1 MHPMTED
8 YLQFVWNN
16 KRILKPQLKLTDGTD
31 VEILNFGFHN
41 TLLKG
46 PDFKHGSIRMNGIT
60 FYGHI
65 EIHVK
70 SSDWYVH
77 KHHHD
82 ENYNNVILH
91 VVYQNDKDV
100 YQNGLKLPVLEMR
113 ELIDLEHWDKHRSYI
128 ENSNQIICKNDLDSI
143 DLVFLQSMIGK
154 SLVEKLNDRIKLI
167 QSYSNNKHSPLY
179 VFFAA
184 AFGSNLN
191 KLAFLELI
199 RCVPHSQ
206 LAHLSPS
213 QRYMLMV
220 SESGMLTSKSP
231 DSKGPNQWHFKGM
244 RPKNF
249 PTVRLKQFAHLMGE
263 SELDYLIDVGSSEK
277 IIEAFNLIFDKSSV
291 DMERVGVQALSKGFK
306 NGLLINGVVPFLWY
320 RSEIS
325 GNEDYRDMAIEILE
339 SIPPENNSVLKKWKA
354 SGVIV
359 ENAYDSQGLMGLY
372 RYYCCHKKCLS
383 CAVGN
388 KILKN

>member
-1 MHPMTED
+1 MTED

-16 KRILKPQLKLTDGTD
+16 KRILKPQLKLTNGTE

-46 PDFKHGSIRMNGIT
+46 PDFKHGAIRLDGIT

-77 KHHHD
+77 KHHLD

-91 VVYQNDKDV
+91 VVYENDKDV
-100 YQNGLKLPVLEMR
+100 YQNDLKLPVLEMK
-113 ELIDLEHWDKHRSYI
+113 ELIDMEHWSKHKSYL
-128 ENSNQIICKNDLDSI
+128 ENSNQIICKNELDSI
-143 DLVFLQSMIGK
+143 DPVFLQSMIGK
-154 SLVEKLNDRIKLI
+154 SLVEKLNDRVKLI
-167 QSYSNNKHSPLY
+167 QSYLDSESSPLY
-179 VFFAA
+179 VFLAA

-199 RCVPHSQ
+199 RSVPYSQ
-206 LAHLSPS
+206 LAHLTPS
-213 QRYMLMV
+213 QRYKLMV
-220 SESGMLTSKSP
+220 SESGILTSKSS
-231 DSKGPNQWHFKGM
+231 DSRGPNQWHFKGT

-249 PTVRLKQFAHLMGE
+249 PTLRLKQFAHLIGE
-263 SELDYLIDVGSSEK
+263 SELDYLIDLGSSDK
-277 IIEAFNLIFDKSSV
+277 IIEAFNTIFDKSNK
-291 DMERVGVQALSKGFK
+291 DMDLVGIQTLSKSFK
-306 NGLLINGVVPFLWY
+306 NGLMINGVVPFLWHQ
-320 RSEIS
+320 SEINR
-325 GNEDYRDMAIEILE
+325 NENYRDMAIEILE
-339 SIPPENNSVLKKWKA
+339 SIAPENNSVLKKWRD
-354 SGVIV
+354 SGVII

-372 RYYCCHKKCLS
+372 RYYCCRKKCLS
-383 CAVGN
+383 CGVGN